1 MDSITNLFF
10 DEYLEPSPDSK
21 IYKINL
27 IYKLNEFLF
36 RHSLDT
42 NNNLFDLD
50 QDILKDLFNMYEI
63 ARENTRGARPGA
75 VSARKVVKGL
85 KWKENISIKYKYKN

>member
-1 MDSITNLFF
+1 MDNITSLFF
-10 DEYLEPSPDSK
+10 DKYLEPSPDSK

-36 RHSLDT
+36 RLSLDT

-50 QDILKDLFNMYEI
+50 EDILKDLFNMYEI
-63 ARENTRGARPGA
+63 ARENK
-75 VSARKVVKGL
+75 RKVVKGL

>member
-1 MDSITNLFF
+1 MDSITSLFF
-10 DEYLEPSPDSK
+10 DEYLEPAPDSK

-42 NNNLFDLD
+42 NTELFDLD
-50 QDILKDLFNMYEI
+50 EDILKELLNMYEL
-63 ARENTRGARPGA
+63 AKENK
-75 VSARKVVKGL
+75 RKVIKGL
-85 KWKENISIKYKYKN
+85 KWKENIFIKYKYKN